1 MDEIADAKGGGC
13 VDGANFPAK
22 CAENGRSLAFGP
34 HIVFSPECERRELEG
49 EKLWPALNMS

>member
-1 MDEIADAKGGGC
+1 MVPISQRNVRKMGEVWRLD
-13 VDGANFPAK
+13 
-22 CAENGRSLAFGP
+22 R